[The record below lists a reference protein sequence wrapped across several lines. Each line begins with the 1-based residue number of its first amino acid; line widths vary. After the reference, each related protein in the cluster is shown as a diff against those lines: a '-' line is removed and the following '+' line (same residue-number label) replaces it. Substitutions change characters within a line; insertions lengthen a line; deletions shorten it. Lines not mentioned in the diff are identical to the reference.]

1 MEPHGRSGPKRGVK
15 LISYMSRSVL
25 PAVFFTIILLSAC
38 ESDTDPGS
46 TKPKVMLEQV
56 LAPDFNA
63 DTAFAYLSKQ
73 VAFGPRVPNTR
84 EHLACKD
91 WLQAQLHKFAQQ
103 VEVQHGKVITYDGSS
118 LDMYN
123 LIASFNPQQKYRI
136 MLSAHWDTRPFA
148 DRDSVRRDEPI
159 DGANDGASGVAVL
172 LEIARQLSQGS
183 IGIGVDIMLWD
194 TEDYGDT
201 DTRDSYCLG
210 SQFWAKNSPNYKARY
225 GILLDMVGGKDAIFT
240 MEGNSMKY
248 APKVVRSVWDVAN
261 KIGYSKYFPFEKTP
275 AIIDDHYYINAIKGI
290 PTIDIIQFDRN
301 TESHFFPSWHT
312 HQDNL
317 DGVDKQTLKA
327 VGQTVLTLLY
337 YEDAKQADSKVL

>member
-1 MEPHGRSGPKRGVK
+1 
-15 LISYMSRSVL
+15 MSRSILPVL
-25 PAVFFTIILLSAC
+25 FTIVLLSAC
-38 ESDTDPGS
+38 ESDTGTTS
-46 TKPKVMLEQV
+46 SKRPKVMVEQV
-56 LAPDFNA
+56 EAPDFNA

-73 VAFGPRVPNTR
+73 VAFGPRVPNTP

-91 WLQAQLHKFAQQ
+91 WLLAQLHKFAQE
-103 VEVQHGKVITYDGSS
+103 VEVQQGKVMAYDGSS

-148 DRDSVRRDEPI
+148 ERDSVRRDEPI
-159 DGANDGASGVAVL
+159 DGANDGASGVAIL
-172 LEIARQLSQGS
+172 LEIARQLSQRP

-194 TEDYGDT
+194 AEDYGDS

-240 MEGNSMKY
+240 MEGSSMKY

-261 KIGYSKYFPFEKTP
+261 KIGYSKYFLFEKTP
-275 AIIDDHYYINAIKGI
+275 SVIDDHYYINAIKGI
-290 PTIDIIQFDRN
+290 QTIDIIQFDRN
-301 TESHFFPSWHT
+301 TESHFIPSWHT

-317 DGVDKQTLKA
+317 EGIDKQTLKA
-327 VGQTVLTLLY
+327 VGQTVLTLLF
-337 YEDAKQADSKVL
+337 YEDAKQADSNVL